1 MGVTRAATFEFSG
14 VKSPMRKQI
23 RSLSTLYCYAK
34 TKSAAIVEALIKKD
48 VLEKCGFRG
57 YVLPTFGRL
66 TKVYLEGFC
75 KILVNKCHL
84 SRVVLKRICFKGDV
98 I

>member
-34 TKSAAIVEALIKKD
+34 TKNAAIVEALLKKD
-48 VLEKCGFRG
+48 VLKKVWVSRIFFAYIWPFDESKFR
-57 YVLPTFGRL
+57 R
-66 TKVYLEGFC
+66 
-75 KILVNKCHL
+75 IL
-84 SRVVLKRICFKGDV
+84 
-98 I
+98 